1 MGFVAE
7 GHNYQDYMISH
18 RWDTEEVQ
26 PAAAPAPT
34 TQFNAESSDSGGIM
48 GRITSMVSDIIT
60 KAKTGKTKE
69 TLMIGV
75 GIIGL
80 VLVVRGYLAD
90 QSE

>member
-34 TQFNAESSDSGGIM
+34 TQFNAESSDSGIV
-48 GRITSMVSDIIT
+48 GRITGMVSDLLSM
-60 KAKTGKTKE
+60 AKSQP
-69 TLMIGV
+69 LLAGV
-75 GIIGL
+75 AIVGL
-80 VLVVRGYLAD
+80 VLVVRGFTE

>member
-26 PAAAPAPT
+26 PAVAPTPT
-34 TQFNAESSDSGGIM
+34 TQFNAESSDSGIV
-48 GRITSMVSDIIT
+48 GRITGMVSDLLSM
-60 KAKTGKTKE
+60 AKSQP
-69 TLMIGV
+69 LLAGV
-75 GIIGL
+75 AIVGL
-80 VLVVRGYLAD
+80 VLVVRGFTE

>member
-18 RWDTEEVQ
+18 RLDTEEVSSA

-34 TQFNAESSDSGGIM
+34 TQFNAESSESGIV
-48 GRITSMVSDIIT
+48 GRITGMFSDILSM
-60 KAKTGKTKE
+60 AKSQP
-69 TLMIGV
+69 LLAGV
-75 GIIGL
+75 AIVGL
-80 VLVVRGYLAD
+80 VLVVRGLTE

>member
-34 TQFNAESSDSGGIM
+34 TQFNAESSDSGIM
-48 GRITSMVSDIIT
+48 GRITGMVSDIIT

-69 TLMIGV
+69 RLMIGV
-75 GIIGL
+75 GFIGL

>member
-26 PAAAPAPT
+26 PAV
-34 TQFNAESSDSGGIM
+34 AESSDSGIV
-48 GRITSMVSDIIT
+48 GRITGMVSDLLSM
-60 KAKTGKTKE
+60 AKSQP
-69 TLMIGV
+69 LLAGV
-75 GIIGL
+75 AIVGL
-80 VLVVRGYLAD
+80 VLVVRGFTE

>member
-26 PAAAPAPT
+26 PAVASAPT
-34 TQFNAESSDSGGIM
+34 TQFNAESSDSGIM
-48 GRITSMVSDIIT
+48 GRITGMFSDILSM
-60 KAKTGKTKE
+60 AKSQP
-69 TLMIGV
+69 LLAGV
-75 GIIGL
+75 AIVGL
-80 VLVVRGYLAD
+80 VLVVRGFTE

>member
-18 RWDTEEVQ
+18 RWDTEEVPSM

-34 TQFNAESSDSGGIM
+34 TQFNAESSDSGIV
-48 GRITSMVSDIIT
+48 GRITGMFSDILSM
-60 KAKTGKTKE
+60 AKSQP
-69 TLMIGV
+69 LLAGV
-75 GIIGL
+75 AIVGL
-80 VLVVRGYLAD
+80 VLVVRGFTE

>member
-26 PAAAPAPT
+26 PTPAAAPAPT
-34 TQFNAESSDSGGIM
+34 TQFNAESSDSGII
-48 GRITSMVSDIIT
+48 GRITGMVSDLLSM
-60 KAKTGKTKE
+60 AKSQP
-69 TLMIGV
+69 LLAGV
-75 GIIGL
+75 AIVGL
-80 VLVVRGYLAD
+80 VLVVRGFTE

>member
-26 PAAAPAPT
+26 PAVAPAPT
-34 TQFNAESSDSGGIM
+34 TQFNAESSDSGIV
-48 GRITSMVSDIIT
+48 GRITGMVSDILSM
-60 KAKTGKTKE
+60 AKSQP
-69 TLMIGV
+69 LLAGV
-75 GIIGL
+75 AIVGL
-80 VLVVRGYLAD
+80 VLVVRGFTE

>member
-26 PAAAPAPT
+26 PAVAPAPP
-34 TQFNAESSDSGGIM
+34 TQFNAESSDSGIV
-48 GRITSMVSDIIT
+48 GRITGMVSDLLSM
-60 KAKTGKTKE
+60 AKSQP
-69 TLMIGV
+69 LLAGV
-75 GIIGL
+75 AIVGL
-80 VLVVRGYLAD
+80 VLVVRGFTE